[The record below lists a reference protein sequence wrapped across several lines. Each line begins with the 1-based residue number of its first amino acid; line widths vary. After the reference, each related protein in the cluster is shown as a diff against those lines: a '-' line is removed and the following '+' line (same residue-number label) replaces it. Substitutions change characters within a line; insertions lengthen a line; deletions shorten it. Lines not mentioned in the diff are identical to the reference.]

1 MDVQNKNGRN
11 FIRVLATQA
20 VTNIW
25 NIKIT
30 TSLIGT
36 DKVNINQS
44 SINSFFQTVV
54 QFEQETEE
62 T

>member
-1 MDVQNKNGRN
+1 MVGNS
-11 FIRVLATQA
+11 FIRVHAAQA
-20 VTNIW
+20 ITNIW

-36 DKVNINQS
+36 NKVNIIQN

>member
-1 MDVQNKNGRN
+1 MVGNS
-11 FIRVLATQA
+11 FIRVHAAQA
-20 VTNIW
+20 ITNIW

-36 DKVNINQS
+36 NKVNIIQN
-44 SINSFFQTVV
+44 SINIFFQTVV

>member
-1 MDVQNKNGRN
+1 MVGIS
-11 FIRVLATQA
+11 FIRVHAAQA
-20 VTNIW
+20 ITNIW

-36 DKVNINQS
+36 NKVNIIQN

>member
-1 MDVQNKNGRN
+1 MAGIS
-11 FIRVLATQA
+11 FIRVHAAQA
-20 VTNIW
+20 ITNIW

-36 DKVNINQS
+36 DKVNIIQS
-44 SINSFFQTVV
+44 SINSFFQTGV

>member
-1 MDVQNKNGRN
+1 MPGIS
-11 FIRVLATQA
+11 FIRLHAAQA
-20 VTNIW
+20 ITNIW

-36 DKVNINQS
+36 NKFNIIQN

-54 QFEQETEE
+54 QFEQETEA

>member
-1 MDVQNKNGRN
+1 MAEIS
-11 FIRVLATQA
+11 FTRVHAAQA
-20 VTNIW
+20 ITNIW

-36 DKVNINQS
+36 NKVNIIQN
-44 SINSFFQTVV
+44 SINRFFQTVV

-62 T
+62 S

>member
-1 MDVQNKNGRN
+1 MAGIS
-11 FIRVLATQA
+11 FIRVHAAQA

-36 DKVNINQS
+36 DEVNIIQS
-44 SINSFFQTVV
+44 SINSFFQTGV